1 MNGPQLKTWR
11 ESAGLTM
18 RGMADTVLTGQVTH
32 STIGRWEQSLEE
44 IPDWVTER
52 LLGTSQVQLSL
63 DELHQLLDHARERK
77 LDFRAL
83 LSTAVRSY
91 LQSVSTKNIR
101 TPLAG
106 GSVVATAQLMDSAL
120 VAEPETAYPSPEPRA
135 QSPEPRAQSPEP
147 RAQKRDNSS
156 ELIAQF

>member
-83 LSTAVRSY
+83 LSTAIRSY
-91 LQSVSTKNIR
+91 LQSVSFKNIR
-101 TPLAG
+101 TPLALDA
-106 GSVVATAQLMDSAL
+106 VVATADQLMDR
-120 VAEPETAYPSPEPRA
+120 VAEPDTAYPSPEPRA
-135 QSPEPRAQSPEP
+135 QSPEPRA
-147 RAQKRDNSS
+147 
-156 ELIAQF
+156 LIK

>member
-44 IPDWVTER
+44 IPDWVTDR

-63 DELHQLLDHARERK
+63 DELHQLLDHAREQK
-77 LDFRAL
+77 LDFRTL
-83 LSTAVRSY
+83 LATAIRSY
-91 LQSVSTKNIR
+91 LQAVNTKNIR
-101 TPLAG
+101 TPLTG
-106 GSVVATAQLMDSAL
+106 GGVVATTAQLMESAR
-120 VAEPETAYPSPEPRA
+120 VAEDETPYGD
-135 QSPEPRAQSPEP
+135 
-147 RAQKRDNSS
+147 RD
-156 ELIAQF
+156 E

>member
-83 LSTAVRSY
+83 LSTAIRSY

-101 TPLAG
+101 TPLALDA
-106 GSVVATAQLMDSAL
+106 VVATADQLMDR
-120 VAEPETAYPSPEPRA
+120 VAEPETAYPEPRA
-135 QSPEPRAQSPEP
+135 QSP
-147 RAQKRDNSS
+147 DN
-156 ELIAQF
+156 LKAL